1 LKGTWDSDRDPLVAL
16 RAGDATLFEDF
27 VRTESR
33 TFLAFFRRLGAT
45 PAAAEDLV
53 QDLFLKMFRHA
64 NTYQPSGKFQ
74 AFAFRI
80 ARNAWI
86 DQKRRTL
93 VRPKWGSGK
102 AGDEDDAPEFDVP
115 EEAPQPAAIVER
127 KEEADRVLEALDGLS
142 EGQRLVFE
150 LGVVQEL
157 PYSEISALLEIP
169 EGTVKSR
176 MFHAVRK
183 LREILSEAT
192 DDAKSVAQKISSKS
206 TTATPRRASDLA

>member
-1 LKGTWDSDRDPLVAL
+1 MKGTWDSDRDPLVAL
-16 RAGDATLFEDF
+16 RNGDATLFEDL
-27 VRTESR
+27 VRQESG

-45 PAAAEDLV
+45 PAVAEDLV

-64 NTYQPSGKFQ
+64 DTYQPSGKFQ

-86 DQKRRTL
+86 DHQRRRA
-93 VRPKWGSGK
+93 VRPAWGRGR
-102 AGDEDDAPEFDVP
+102 AGEEAGDAPELHTPSDDP
-115 EEAPQPAAIVER
+115 SPSALAER
-127 KEEADRVLEALDGLS
+127 SEEADRVLAALDQLS

-157 PYSEISALLEIP
+157 PYSEISSLLEIP

-176 MFHAVRK
+176 MFHAVRS
-183 LREILSEAT
+183 LREHLSRSENGA
-192 DDAKSVAQKISSKS
+192 
-206 TTATPRRASDLA
+206 ASRGKGGDRG

>member
-1 LKGTWDSDRDPLVAL
+1 MKGTWDSDRDPLVAL
-16 RAGDATLFEDF
+16 RGGDATLFEDL
-27 VRTESR
+27 VREESG

-45 PAAAEDLV
+45 PAVAEDLV

-64 NTYQPSGKFQ
+64 DTYQPSGKFQ

-86 DQKRRTL
+86 DHQRRRAS
-93 VRPKWGSGK
+93 RPAWGRGH
-102 AGDEDDAPEFDVP
+102 AGEEESEAPLLNATSEDPSPGSLAERQ
-115 EEAPQPAAIVER
+115 EEAE
-127 KEEADRVLEALDGLS
+127 RVLAALSYLS

-157 PYSEISALLEIP
+157 PYSEISSLLEIP

-176 MFHAVRK
+176 MYHAVRI
-183 LREILSEAT
+183 LREHLSDTESAP
-192 DDAKSVAQKISSKS
+192 AAVLKRGPQ
-206 TTATPRRASDLA
+206 R